1 MIGLAADENL
11 DNDIVRALR
20 RRVPDVDI
28 IRAQDAGLSG
38 RDDPTI
44 LEWAASSERVLL
56 THDVSTMTRY
66 ALDRVRVGL
75 QMPGLVVIPQRAA
88 IALGSQCAHTFA
100 GHISWAPS
108 CTMAFSVGFFFNAT
122 RRSAVIFSTTST
134 GSSHAVEA

>member
-1 MIGLAADENL
+1 
-11 DNDIVRALR
+11 
-20 RRVPDVDI
+20 VPDVDI

-75 QMPGLVVIPQRAA
+75 
-88 IALGSQCAHTFA
+88 
-100 GHISWAPS
+100 
-108 CTMAFSVGFFFNAT
+108 
-122 RRSAVIFSTTST
+122 
-134 GSSHAVEA
+134 

>member
-20 RRVPDVDI
+20 RRVTDVDI

-88 IALGSQCAHTFA
+88 
-100 GHISWAPS
+100 
-108 CTMAFSVGFFFNAT
+108 NADVLDDLMLLLT
-122 RRSAVIFSTTST
+122 CSFPGELADQILYLPLR
-134 GSSHAVEA
+134 